1 MGLDLHFKATFPS
14 SLASMFFVYLLICF
28 LITGGMDPRCKI
40 CIFMGKTDPD
50 APKHKQQVM
59 VDKWLARSSPRKVAV
74 LP

>member
-1 MGLDLHFKATFPS
+1 MLRLSVQMFMFSYLGLDFDLFQKCDINI
-14 SLASMFFVYLLICF
+14 FVYLLICF

-59 VDKWLARSSPRKVAV
+59 VDNG
-74 LP
+74 